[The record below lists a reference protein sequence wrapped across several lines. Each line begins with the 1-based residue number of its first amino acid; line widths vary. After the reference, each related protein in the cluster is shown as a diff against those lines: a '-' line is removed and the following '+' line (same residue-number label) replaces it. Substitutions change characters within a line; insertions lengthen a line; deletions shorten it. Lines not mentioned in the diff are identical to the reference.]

1 MPRSPAEWEHIDRC
15 DDLQRGD
22 RVSYRLRTAK
32 GIVEGEGTFVERV
45 VRPHKAVRYRVRHTI
60 RTPALEKV
68 RWRYRLLTF
77 NQIIFPAT

>member
-1 MPRSPAEWEHIDRC
+1 MARSPAEWAHIDRC

-22 RVSYRLRTAK
+22 KVHYRLRTRV
-32 GIVEGEGTFVERV
+32 GPVEGEGTFVERV
-45 VRPHKAVRYRVRHTI
+45 ARPHKAVRYRVRYTI